1 MTGSGFDVVVTCLP
15 LGKVVP
21 AHPASS
27 PRSELSSFGPQ
38 SSWLGPSNQ
47 LKVAQ
52 NFLELLESFCRESIL
67 RSLKVLQST
76 PDQGNIFHAIES
88 YVLNQ
93 YTIILRYIL
102 FASGDVT
109 CYKTRWFRGRP
120 TSSKSSAAADSDTW
134 RLPGQAATAPGRRIA
149 GGLLWL
155 CDTLRFLSLADRFQI
170 QNWMILTDSYW

>member
-52 NFLELLESFCRESIL
+52 NCLELLESSCHETIL

-76 PDQGNIFHAIES
+76 PDQGKIFHAIES

-93 YTIILRYIL
+93 YNTILRYIL

-109 CYKTRWFRGRP
+109 CYNTTIRD
-120 TSSKSSAAADSDTW
+120 DSEEGQPPPSPLQQLIATPEGFLAKQRR
-134 RLPGQAATAPGRRIA
+134 RLAEGSREGCYDFAI
-149 GGLLWL
+149 L
-155 CDTLRFLSLADRFQI
+155 CVF
-170 QNWMILTDSYW
+170 